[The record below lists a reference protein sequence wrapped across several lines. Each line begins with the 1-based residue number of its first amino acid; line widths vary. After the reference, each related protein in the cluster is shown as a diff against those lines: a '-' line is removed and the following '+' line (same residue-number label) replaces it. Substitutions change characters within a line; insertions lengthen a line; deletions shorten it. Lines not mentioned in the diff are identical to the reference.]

1 MATEV
6 VMPKLGLTMEKGT
19 IGAWLAAE
27 GDEVEKGKPILEVVT
42 DKVTMEVEAQAS
54 GVLRKVLVEAGVEV
68 DVSTPIGVIAGA
80 EEDIDDMLAAYEAG
94 AEAAPSPPAEPETA
108 PLPAASAPPVS
119 APLPQP
125 ASTSP
130 VPAAPPASPQIR
142 ESNGR
147 PHRASPKARKMAA
160 ELGVDLSRIQ
170 GSGPGGRIVSA
181 DLTAPGAAAPLPVH
195 PLQPSAAPV
204 PPQPQ
209 WPATAPAVAPLEETV
224 VALTR
229 PQQIAAER
237 LTASSRDVPHIHVWM
252 EISAVWLQQFRQG
265 YSLEGKKISYNDLVV
280 KAVART
286 LTEFP
291 RFNAAFENGA
301 VRQLGEVN
309 IGIAADTPQGLL
321 VPVLRNAASLTV
333 EQISQE
339 TARLVDGARQGG
351 LSLDELSG
359 GTFTISNLGMFGV
372 SRFTAIINP
381 PQVAIL
387 AVGAVEKRVVALE
400 NDALA
405 VRPYMSV
412 DLAADHRALDGA
424 MCARFLRRLKEVIE
438 TPGLLA

>member
-19 IGAWLAAE
+19 IGAWLAGE
-27 GDEVEKGKPILEVVT
+27 GDEVDKGKPILEVVT

-54 GVLRKVLVEAGVEV
+54 GVLRKILVQAGTEV

-94 AEAAPSPPAEPETA
+94 AQAAPTPTAEPEPA
-108 PLPAASAPPVS
+108 PLPAVSAPP
-119 APLPQP
+119 APAPPP
-125 ASTSP
+125 AAAGP
-130 VPAAPPASPQIR
+130 VPGAPSASPQIR

-160 ELGVDLSRIQ
+160 ELGVDLNRIR

-181 DLTAPGAAAPLPVH
+181 DLTAPAAAAPLSA
-195 PLQPSAAPV
+195 PLQPSVAPV
-204 PPQPQ
+204 SAQPQ
-209 WPATAPAVAPLEETV
+209 RPATAPAVAPLEETV
-224 VALTR
+224 VPLTR
-229 PQQIAAER
+229 AQEIAAER

-265 YSLEGKKISYNDLVV
+265 YSLGGKKISYNDLVV

-339 TARLVDGARQGG
+339 TTRLVDGARQGR

-405 VRPYMSV
+405 VRPHMSV